1 VRQVASQHGRGL
13 EVVRQLSAH
22 SCALLHGR
30 VQDRL
35 QHPIGLSLTA
45 LTMLA
50 RRLVI
55 VLFRLRRDY
64 RNDGSGM
71 SLTRMATLEQVLQQ
85 LQDSEINAGVQ
96 TFYDTGMRVWI
107 GDEANGIRT
116 ETTIDRTAS
125 FVAPRKWPEG
135 SLQRAGCTRSRY
147 VCTPIANMPR
157 ATRTK
162 QTSLVEKRAERFAL
176 ALREQLNPGRCNGG
190 RPG

>member
-1 VRQVASQHGRGL
+1 
-13 EVVRQLSAH
+13 
-22 SCALLHGR
+22 
-30 VQDRL
+30 
-35 QHPIGLSLTA
+35 
-45 LTMLA
+45 MLA

-85 LQDSEINAGVQ
+85 LHDSEINAGVQ

-107 GDEANGIRT
+107 GDDANGIRT

-135 SLQRAGCTRSRY
+135 VTAASWLHE
-147 VCTPIANMPR
+147 V
-157 ATRTK
+157 
-162 QTSLVEKRAERFAL
+162 
-176 ALREQLNPGRCNGG
+176 ALRLYPDSKYAKSHKD
-190 RPG
+190 